1 VLVCINYGLE
11 CVALCRASLRRSLTG
26 KEASEITQR
35 ALSSHPRDATP
46 LVGILL
52 DWVAVSALIAEVEDR
67 KNQ

>member
-1 VLVCINYGLE
+1 LE